1 MDASLLLWVLAVLL
15 VAIGLAGVV
24 LPALPGA
31 LLIFA
36 GLVVAAW
43 ADDFAFVGTGTLGV
57 IAGLA
62 LLSYLMDVVAGAFG
76 ARRFGAGKRAVVG
89 AALGAGVGLFFGL
102 LGVLLGPF
110 IGAFLGELSVHGR
123 VSQAGKAG
131 LGAWLGLA
139 LGLAGKLS
147 LSFAMLG
154 VFVAARFL

>member
-1 MDASLLLWVLAVLL
+1 MVPSLLLWILAVLL
-15 VAIGLAGVV
+15 VAVGLAGVV

-31 LLIFA
+31 MLIFA
-36 GLVVAAW
+36 GLVLAAW
-43 ADDFAFVGTGTLGV
+43 ADDFAFVGAGTLAV

-62 LLSYLMDVVAGAFG
+62 LLTYLMDVVAGAFG
-76 ARRFGAGKRAVVG
+76 ARRFGAGRRAVVG

-110 IGAFLGELSVHGR
+110 LGAFLGELSVHGR

-131 LGAWLGLA
+131 LGAWLGLS
-139 LGLAGKLS
+139 LGMAGKLS

-154 VFVAARFL
+154 LFVAARFL